1 MKKCLSSKD
10 IPREVKA
17 MLPAI
22 DSEMYVERACSFCT
36 YHAGLF
42 EKKHRC
48 MMKTCSWDTEEE
60 KFHPVLLQLKEKF
73 DREVARTEE
82 KLRAAKNCQDAIN
95 AMFEKEIAERE
106 RRKDPCYE
114 CTYSKGAP
122 CIGICYK
129 QLLGGTSS

>member
-17 MLPAI
+17 MLPII

-48 MMKTCSWDTEEE
+48 MMKICSWDTEEE

-73 DREVARTEE
+73 DREVVRTEE
-82 KLRAAKNCQDAIN
+82 KLSTAKTRQKTLN
-95 AMFEKEIAERE
+95 AMFEKELAEQE

-114 CTYSKGAP
+114 CHFSKGTP
-122 CIGICYK
+122 CIGVCYK
-129 QLLGGTSS
+129 KILGGMSL